1 MAQGSK
7 TAAVNTSMNLLTC
20 TTSFIVSLLIVVSG
34 CGPHYVVSS
43 TKTGRPLS
51 VTTSAY
57 TEGGCL
63 DKLHL
68 EVDRLRL
75 KMRAVNVHGWLFG
88 NTLLWP
94 FYKGYSCTASLT
106 SIALDAE
113 EDPNS

>member
-1 MAQGSK
+1 MIK
-7 TAAVNTSMNLLTC
+7 TSL
-20 TTSFIVSLLIVVSG
+20 IVSLLFLCSA

-43 TKTGRPLS
+43 TTTGRPLS

-63 DKLHL
+63 DTLHH
-68 EVDRLRL
+68 EVARLRL
-75 KMRAVNVHGWLFG
+75 KVRAVNVHGWLFG
-88 NTLLWP
+88 DTLLWP

-113 EDPNS
+113 KDPNS